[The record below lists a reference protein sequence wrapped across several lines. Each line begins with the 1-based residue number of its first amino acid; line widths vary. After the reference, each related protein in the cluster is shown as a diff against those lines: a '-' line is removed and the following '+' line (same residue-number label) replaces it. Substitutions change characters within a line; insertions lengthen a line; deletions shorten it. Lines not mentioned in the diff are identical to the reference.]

1 MNKKTERKQ
10 NLALL
15 IETLRRYGPMTQ
27 ARLKEHCG
35 VQASTI
41 VYLVNDLKKSNLL
54 VDLGQ
59 VEQNGKVGKPG
70 NMLALNGNAM
80 QVLGIY
86 LEDELLLVHRIGL
99 DSKTFTSQE
108 VPFDGE
114 HVLEAISSV
123 IEEQLGQNPTLK
135 AIGLAIKGTVF
146 NDGSI
151 RSGLRHSP
159 GGDEV
164 WNFSGLP
171 DALQQKFPHI
181 PILVENDANCAAA
194 LYHYENCLRDGNLVA
209 YLLNKAPFGIG
220 LGLVMPGGVYK
231 GANGAAG
238 EYYDQDARIR
248 QLAKGLQSEEDFVT
262 QFIPAIL
269 PHIYQTSYLIDP
281 DCIVLSGTYFENLSP
296 KSLATL
302 ETNFQTF
309 PVPVHIASGEHR
321 LSPAKGAALLATNNF
336 ISSFVE
342 EVTKR

>member
-15 IETLRRYGPMTQ
+15 IETLRRYGPLTQ

-41 VYLVNDLKKSNLL
+41 VYLVNDLKKNNVLI
-54 VDLGQ
+54 DLGQ
-59 VEQNGKVGKPG
+59 TEQNGKVGKPG
-70 NMLALNGNAM
+70 NMLALNGKAF

-86 LEDELLLVHRIGL
+86 VEDELLLVHRIGL
-99 DSKTFTSQE
+99 DGKTFACRS

-114 HVLEAISSV
+114 HVLEAVCSV
-123 IEEQLGQNPTLK
+123 IEEELAQFPNLQ
-135 AIGLAIKGTVF
+135 AIGLAIKGIVF
-146 NDGSI
+146 NDGAI

-164 WNFSGLP
+164 WNFSGLTS
-171 DALQQKFPHI
+171 ALQQKFPRI

-194 LYHYENCLRDGNLVA
+194 LYHYENCLRSSNLVA

-220 LGLVMPGGVYK
+220 LGLVMPGGVYR

-238 EYYDQDARIR
+238 EYCDQDAKIR
-248 QLAKGLQSEEDFVT
+248 QLAKGLQTEEDFVT

-269 PHIYQTSYLIDP
+269 PHIFQTSYLVDP
-281 DCIVLSGTYFENLSP
+281 DCIVLSGTYFE
-296 KSLATL
+296 SLKPESLTTL
-302 ETNFQTF
+302 EKIFQAL